1 MKKILLVS
9 ALVLS
14 ALATLTGQDRYGHLN
29 FGNLIAQM
37 PEAIAA
43 NDSLEIMQAGMV
55 AQGEAM
61 AAQFQRDASEFIK
74 QVQSGTLTPVQQ
86 QTQQQALEQRQ
97 VEIQNFEQVIVQQIG
112 EARNRMLEPIVA
124 RAEEAIEGV
133 AKENGFVMIFDTS
146 VFNSVMYAAE
156 TEDIMSMVKAKLG
169 IE

>member
-14 ALATLTGQDRYGHLN
+14 ALATLTGQERYGHLN

-43 NDSLEIMQAGMV
+43 NDSLEIIQAQMV
-55 AQGEAM
+55 ARGEAM
-61 AAQFQRDASEFIK
+61 AAQFQRDATAFIK
-74 QVQSGTLTPVQQ
+74 QVQGGNLTPVQQ
-86 QTQQQALEQRQ
+86 QTQQQALEKRQ
-97 VEIQNFEQVIVQQIG
+97 VEIQNFEQEIIQTIG
-112 EARNRMLEPIVA
+112 AKRNQMLEPIVS
-124 RAEEAIEGV
+124 RAEGAIESV

-146 VFNSVMYAAE
+146 VFNAVMYAAE
-156 TEDIMSMVKAKLG
+156 TEDIMPMVKEKLG